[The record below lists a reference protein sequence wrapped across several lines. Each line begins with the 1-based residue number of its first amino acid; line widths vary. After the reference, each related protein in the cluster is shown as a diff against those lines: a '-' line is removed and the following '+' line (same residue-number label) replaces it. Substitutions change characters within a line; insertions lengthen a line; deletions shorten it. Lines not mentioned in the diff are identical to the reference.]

1 MIATDVASRGLH
13 VDDITHVINYDL
25 PQDAEDYVHRIGRTA
40 RAGKKGTAITLCCE
54 DFAQHLE
61 RVEVYLKKK
70 IPVAWAE
77 EELYL
82 EEKPGTPPAR
92 KRRRATTTKAKIDS
106 NNRPR
111 NGKGAQRRRPY
122 SRTRSTT

>member
-1 MIATDVASRGLH
+1 MAALLG
-13 VDDITHVINYDL
+13 
-25 PQDAEDYVHRIGRTA
+25 QE
-40 RAGKKGTAITLCCE
+40 KKGTAITLCCE

-82 EEKPGTPPAR
+82 EEKSGTPPAR
-92 KRRRATTTKAKIDS
+92 KRRRATATKAKTDS
-106 NNRPR
+106 NNRSR

>member
-1 MIATDVASRGLH
+1 DVASRGLH

-70 IPVAWAE
+70 IPVAWADE
-77 EELYL
+77 KLYL
-82 EEKPGTPPAR
+82 TEKEGTPPRR
-92 KRRRATTTKAKIDS
+92 KRRRTSPPKAKTNS
-106 NNRPR
+106 SNRPR
-111 NGKGAQRRRPY
+111 NGKGPQRRRPP
-122 SRTRSTT
+122 TRASSSS

>member
-1 MIATDVASRGLH
+1 MLH

-61 RVEVYLKKK
+61 RVEIYLKKK
-70 IPVAWAE
+70 IPVAWADE
-77 EELYL
+77 DLYL
-82 EEKPGTPPAR
+82 EEKAGKPPVR
-92 KRRRATTTKAKIDS
+92 KRRRVSAIKQKTTSS
-106 NNRPR
+106 NRSH
-111 NGKGAQRRRPY
+111 NGKRPQRKRRPT
-122 SRTRSTT
+122 SAGFSS